1 MICSTPF
8 VAEPMLNEGLLW
20 KSSPSSS
27 LLKLGTL
34 VMPVIGWSKLP
45 CFGSMALMILIVF
58 VDPAPGFQPV
68 REAYKNCVSMKLI
81 ENKGDY
87 YK

>member
-45 CFGSMALMILIVF
+45 CFGSMAFMILIVF

-68 REAYKNCVSMKLI
+68 REAYKN
-81 ENKGDY
+81 
-87 YK
+87 